1 MVLIALA
8 CLAAG
13 TLCGLWLFPP
23 RLSALVTEGSEPV
36 LWLLM
41 FAVGI
46 GVGLSKEVLKKV
58 REYRLGVLAIPFG
71 IITASVAAGFLCAP
85 LTGRSLP
92 ESVAITSG
100 MGWYSLSGIMITDL
114 AGAESGAVAFL
125 GNLLREMLS
134 FLVIPWIAKHLNH
147 YAAIAP
153 AGATSEDTTLALI
166 LRCTREELVV
176 LSVMNGILCSA
187 AVPFLIRFSYA
198 LLG

>member
-1 MVLIALA
+1 MALVALA
-8 CLAAG
+8 CLVAG
-13 TLCGLWLFPP
+13 TVCGLRLFPAE
-23 RLSALVTEGSEPV
+23 LSALISEGAEPV

-46 GVGLSKEVLKKV
+46 GVGLSKDVFRKI
-58 REYRLGVLAIPFG
+58 REYRLGVAAIPLG
-71 IITASVAAGFLCAP
+71 IIAASAAAGVLCAP
-85 LTGRSLP
+85 LTGRSLS

-114 AGAESGAVAFL
+114 MGAEAGAVAFL
-125 GNLLREMLS
+125 GNLLRELFS
-134 FLVIPWIAKHLNH
+134 FLVIPWVAKHLNH

-187 AVPFLIRFSYA
+187 AVPFLIRA
-198 LLG
+198 AAG